1 MPGIDVIAGIAIIA
15 TFVIVSVATA
25 DTGVLEQR
33 MRRRGSVGEAA
44 EAIRHA
50 QDVMDYAR
58 GGYLGVVCTPTRRM
72 RLSGDLEPAT
82 IPPDEAA
89 PEVRAVAEAPAVVAE
104 VRPERTARHLAP
116 RHASPRRRLARG
128 FRVLVGPRHRGTTR
142 SLRPAERRARAT
154 TRPRAG
160 TR

>member
-1 MPGIDVIAGIAIIA
+1 MVGIDVIAGIAIVA

-25 DTGVLEQR
+25 DTGALEQR

-58 GGYLGVVCTPTRRM
+58 GGYLGVVCTPSRRM
-72 RLSGDLEPAT
+72 RLAGDLEAAT
-82 IPPDEAA
+82 APPGGPT
-89 PEVRAVAEAPAVVAE
+89 PEVRAVEEVPAVVVE
-104 VRPERTARHLAP
+104 HSPWPEARHVAP
-116 RHASPRRRLARG
+116 RRARPRRRLARG
-128 FRVLVGPRHRGTTR
+128 IRVLVGARRRAAVR
-142 SLRPAERRARAT
+142 SLRPAERRAPAT
-154 TRPRAG
+154 RRRRAG